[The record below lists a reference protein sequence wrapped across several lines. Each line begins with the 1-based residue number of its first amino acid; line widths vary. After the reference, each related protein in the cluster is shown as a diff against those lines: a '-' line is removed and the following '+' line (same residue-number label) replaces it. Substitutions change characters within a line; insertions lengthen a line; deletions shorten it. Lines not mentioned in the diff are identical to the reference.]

1 MSGKCPVCECEQAE
15 SLLCHNDTSRL
26 ERELGDVAA
35 IVGELDITL
44 SKQARI
50 GVAGAPGLARE
61 RTPINV
67 GAMMAADNLGNVL
80 TTWARDLSGDR
91 WSAASYPGEG
101 TRWAAWSLLRHI
113 PEIRRHPVVT
123 DLVDEITDAIK
134 QARQII
140 DRPAD
145 KQYLGQCLV
154 PTPDEEGRDVTCLED
169 VYASPT
175 ASHARCKV
183 CGMTHDVS
191 ERRKALLDKAEDRLF
206 TVVEAAQIIGSY
218 GELRI
223 TESTIRNYISG
234 GKIVY
239 HGKVKGAS
247 VIRMGDLMDV
257 IRKHAAQPKGR
268 KLRRVS

>member
-1 MSGKCPVCECEQAE
+1 VCGAAQAE
-15 SLLCHNDTSRL
+15 SLLCHADTTAL

-35 IVGELDITL
+35 IVGELQVTI

-50 GVAGAPGLARE
+50 GGGGKGGPARE
-61 RTPINV
+61 RTPVNW
-67 GAMMAADNLGNVL
+67 GAVAVADDLGNTL
-80 TTWARDLSGDR
+80 TTWARDVGDR
-91 WSAASYPGEG
+91 DRIAALNMGGAVAASYI
-101 TRWAAWSLLRHI
+101 LLGNV
-113 PEIRRHPVVT
+113 PAIRRHPAVVE
-123 DLVDEITDAIK
+123 LVDEITDAIR
-134 QARQII
+134 QARQAV

-183 CGMTHDVS
+183 CGVTHDVG

-206 TVVEAAQIIGSY
+206 TIQESATIIGSY

-223 TESTIRNYISG
+223 TESTIRNYVSSG
-234 GKIVY
+234 QLSY
-239 HGKVKGAS
+239 HGKFEGKS
-247 VIRMGDLMDV
+247 VIRMGDLMEV
-257 IRKHAAQPKGR
+257 IRKHAAKPKGR
-268 KLRRVS
+268 KLRRAV